1 MKCKKCGNEFD
12 EGIFCPECGTKN
24 EDKPQM
30 SEEDIKELERQQQE
44 RIEREHQEKERQEQE
59 RREKERLAKERQ
71 QQEKER
77 LERERKEAEVKAKER
92 EARAKAEQENAE
104 AKRLEQENAKR
115 EMESRTVKGVMY
127 KTFEEAE
134 QARNEHKKIDLLKE
148 KLLSTKSQ
156 KKRQEIFSEFN
167 EPIEIRETKFRYDLL
182 ADKINTVPPKSEM
195 VCKIYGYTVLV
206 MFVICMVDAMIAT
219 DEMSTLGL
227 ISMLWAGFGCWI
239 WPIWKI
245 VQVIKSKSANHYK
258 NIKKI

>member
-1 MKCKKCGNEFD
+1 MKCKKCGTEFD
-12 EGIFCPECGTKN
+12 EGIFCPECGMKN
-24 EDKPQM
+24 EEKSQL
-30 SEEDIKELERQQQE
+30 SESNIKE
-44 RIEREHQEKERQEQE
+44 KELQEQE
-59 RREKERLAKERQ
+59 RREKEQLEKERK
-71 QQEKER
+71 QQEKDR
-77 LERERKEAEVKAKER
+77 LERERKEAELRAKER
-92 EARAKAEQENAE
+92 EAKAKAEQENAE

-156 KKRQEIFSEFN
+156 KKRQEIFNEFR

-182 ADKINTVPPKSEM
+182 ADKINTVPPKSEKL
-195 VCKIYGYTVLV
+195 CKMYGYTVLIA
-206 MFVICMVDAMIAT
+206 FVVYMVNSMIAGN
-219 DEMSTLGL
+219 DLSTVGL
-227 ISMLWAGFGCWI
+227 ICALWCGFGCWI